1 MYRPIHNVL
10 PFLHAVPSTP
20 ATRLQ
25 GSAVNAT
32 AVQLSWQP
40 VPSDELN
47 GLLRSY
53 TVTLQ
58 DLNGRTTYYN
68 TSTANIVIG
77 SLTPCNNYNWN
88 VKPLTIAYGPVSSNS
103 SVTTLPRV
111 NGTSNCSFSHTNN
124 FIVCGI
130 VSLMISY
137 RLYDETEGST
147 KFRTMRKLYRHP
159 RAKRKGVYRF
169 ARGSKSR
176 RPRGFHRLRYL
187 YYNNLIGFT

>member
-1 MYRPIHNVL
+1 MCSSMYRLIHNVFL
-10 PFLHAVPSTP
+10 FLHAVPSTP

-25 GSAVNAT
+25 STALNART
-32 AVQLSWQP
+32 VRLSWQP

-47 GLLRSY
+47 GLLRFY

-58 DLNGRTTYYN
+58 DLNGQTTYYN
-68 TSTANIVIG
+68 TSTANIVID

-103 SVTTLPRV
+103 SVTTLPLV

-124 FIVCGI
+124 FIVCSI

-137 RLYDETEGST
+137 RLYDETEGLRNLEPYGNYIDT
-147 KFRTMRKLYRHP
+147 
-159 RAKRKGVYRF
+159 RARS
-169 ARGSKSR
+169 ARV
-176 RPRGFHRLRYL
+176 F
-187 YYNNLIGFT
+187 IGFQRDLNPVGPEGFIV